1 MRYFSLHSMGLC
13 YCLFMRDALSL
24 SNQAGRATAL
34 FMCARIFHQTKGTPI
49 TMANKNSKTVAEILS
64 PMLANAEAIV
74 APMPVVAE
82 TAPIVI
88 AETIPAP
95 IAPAVQDNAPKLFRV
110 ALKSYTDSHKPSK
123 EQKARG
129 VTYGRF
135 IVGGASNGLW
145 LEKHRVHA
153 YGTDASGPYVI
164 LTEKDIERVKLLKD
178 RTGIELAYVPF
189 TA

>member
-1 MRYFSLHSMGLC
+1 MRYLTGHPIGLC
-13 YCLFMRDALSL
+13 YCFPMRDALFF
-24 SNQAGRATAL
+24 SNQAGLATASS
-34 FMCARIFHQTKGTPI
+34 MCARIFHQTKGTPI
-49 TMANKNSKTVAEILS
+49 TMATKNSKTFAEISSL
-64 PMLANAEAIV
+64 MLANAEAIV

-88 AETIPAP
+88 AETTPAP

-153 YGTDASGPYVI
+153 YGTDAVGPYVI
-164 LTEKDIERVKLLKD
+164 VTEKDIERVKLLKD
-178 RTGIELAYVPF
+178 RTGIDLAYVPF